1 LLIFV
6 FYLNTLGELIKL
18 QVVSLSPSA
27 AGASSYIL
35 FLQADQG
42 NHLGFPMVIGLTE
55 AQAISMFMEEII
67 PTRPLTHDLFANF
80 IKESSIQISFIEITS
95 FQDGVFFAKIHAKS
109 TNGEFILDA
118 RPSDSIALGLRLNV
132 GIYISELLLSEIAIP
147 MDVIH
152 ADDEEILEMNM
163 KSLSEIT
170 AELEFSLE
178 KALAEENYEEA
189 ARLRDQL
196 NQLTK

>member
-1 LLIFV
+1 M
-6 FYLNTLGELIKL
+6 LGELIKL

-55 AQAISMFMEEII
+55 AQAISMFMEEIV
-67 PTRPLTHDLFANF
+67 PARPLTHDLFANF
-80 IKESSIQISFIEITS
+80 IKESSIQISFVEITS

-109 TNGEFILDA
+109 SNGEFLLDA

-132 GIYISELLLSEIAIP
+132 GIYISESLLSEIAIP
-147 MDVIH
+147 MDVLH
-152 ADDEEILEMNM
+152 SDDNEILEMNT

>member
-1 LLIFV
+1 M
-6 FYLNTLGELIKL
+6 GELIKL

-55 AQAISMFMEEII
+55 AQAISMFMEEIV
-67 PTRPLTHDLFANF
+67 PARPLTHDLFANF
-80 IKESSIQISFIEITS
+80 IKESSIQISFVEITS
-95 FQDGVFFAKIHAKS
+95 FQDGVFFAKIHARS
-109 TNGEFILDA
+109 SNGEFLLDA

-132 GIYISELLLSEIAIP
+132 GIYISESLLSEIAIP
-147 MDVIH
+147 MDVLH
-152 ADDEEILEMNM
+152 SDDDEILEMNT

>member
-1 LLIFV
+1 MLIFV

-42 NHLGFPMVIGLTE
+42 SNLGFPMVIGLTE

-132 GIYISELLLSEIAIP
+132 GIYISESLLSEIAIP

-152 ADDEEILEMNM
+152 SDDDEILEMNT

>member
-1 LLIFV
+1 MLIFV

-42 NHLGFPMVIGLTE
+42 SNLGFPMVIGLTE

-132 GIYISELLLSEIAIP
+132 GIYISESLLSEIAIP

-152 ADDEEILEMNM
+152 
-163 KSLSEIT
+163 
-170 AELEFSLE
+170 
-178 KALAEENYEEA
+178 
-189 ARLRDQL
+189 
-196 NQLTK
+196 